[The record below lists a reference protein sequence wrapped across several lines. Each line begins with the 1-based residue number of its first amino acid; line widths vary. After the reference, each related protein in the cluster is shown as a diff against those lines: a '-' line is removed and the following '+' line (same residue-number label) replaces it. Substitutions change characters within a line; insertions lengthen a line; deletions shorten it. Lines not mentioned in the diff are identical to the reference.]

1 MKTLEQVMV
10 EHSGA
15 SEEVFT
21 QAVYEWLKENN
32 QTDKQLGFINDY
44 KPHLP
49 KCCQNCANNAKLFC
63 NCAMPAM
70 EITC

>member
-49 KCCQNCANNAKLFC
+49 KCFKTVQTTQSYSVTALCQQWK
-63 NCAMPAM
+63 
-70 EITC
+70 